1 MLVVLFFI
9 MGICEGYLLVL
20 LENHVKAQR
29 RDISVSTRDDIS
41 DKTNCR

>member
-20 LENHVKAQR
+20 FENHVKTQR
-29 RDISVSTRDDIS
+29 RDISVSTRDEIS
-41 DKTNCR
+41 DKTNCS